1 MNFLNEKKLKIV
13 NLYNRVTHP
22 ITFTNSLRCGDLWLS
37 PYPVVDLERVLQER
51 TEVISNAVLGLGFRS
66 R

>member
-1 MNFLNEKKLKIV
+1 MKKNRKWSI
-13 NLYNRVTHP
+13 YNRVTHP
-22 ITFTNSLRCGDLWLS
+22 ITFIDSLRCGDLWLS